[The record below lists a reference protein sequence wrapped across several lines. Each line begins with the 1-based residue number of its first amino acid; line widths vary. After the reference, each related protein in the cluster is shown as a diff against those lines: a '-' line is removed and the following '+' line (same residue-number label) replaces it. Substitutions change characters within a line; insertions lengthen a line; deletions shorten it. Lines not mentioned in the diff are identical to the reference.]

1 MRPSRNALA
10 AIAMLGIGVSCT
22 GTLPSGASCSA
33 TSECET
39 GLACL
44 YAIGSGCNASGMCV
58 VPSSDCSGTIAGL
71 SLCGCGG
78 TPLDLSCVPS
88 IAALPQRTATGPA
101 CVADAGADAGDAAQ

>member
-1 MRPSRNALA
+1 MRPIGSALT
-10 AIAMLGIGVSCT
+10 AIAMLAIGESCT

-58 VPSSDCSGTIAGL
+58 VPSSDCSGSSAGL
-71 SLCGCGG
+71 SLCGCGA
-78 TPLDLSCVPS
+78 PLDLSCLPS